1 MSEMNEVWICL
12 TTVAREGHVEE
23 WYLSWDLR
31 DEKDP
36 AMLNNA
42 RIKRQKEQL
51 VQGPGGGGMEPS
63 VIGEQPEMSLEK

>member
-1 MSEMNEVWICL
+1 
-12 TTVAREGHVEE
+12 
-23 WYLSWDLR
+23 
-31 DEKDP
+31 
-36 AMLNNA
+36 MLNNA